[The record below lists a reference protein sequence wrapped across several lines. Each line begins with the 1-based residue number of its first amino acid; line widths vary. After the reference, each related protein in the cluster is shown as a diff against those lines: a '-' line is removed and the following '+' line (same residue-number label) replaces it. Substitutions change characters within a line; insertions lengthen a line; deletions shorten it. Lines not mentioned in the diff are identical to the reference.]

1 MIYQDREIQ
10 TKDGRTVILRNA
22 RPEDSEALIEYL
34 KVTATET
41 SFLVSEPE
49 EITLTMEQEERFIRS
64 KMESPDELMLIGT
77 LNGKH
82 VGNCAIC
89 SLGTK
94 QRYRHRCSVAIALYQ
109 EYCGLGIG
117 RQMLKAALD
126 EAEKYGYEQVELE
139 VIASNTGA
147 IALYESLGFHI
158 YGTMKHNM
166 KYKDGTY
173 ADAHMMVKY
182 FNH

>member
-49 EITLTMEQEERFIRS
+49 EITLTMEQEERFIRT

-77 LNGKH
+77 LDGKH

-89 SLGTK
+89 SLGAK

-139 VIASNTGA
+139 VVSTNERGIH
-147 IALYESLGFHI
+147 LYEKYGFENF
-158 YGTMKHNM
+158 GTVKHAQRM
-166 KYKDGTY
+166 KDGTY
-173 ADAHMMVKY
+173 QDEYLMIC
-182 FNH
+182 FLQQ

>member
-117 RQMLKAALD
+117 RQMLRAALD
-126 EAEKYGYEQVELE
+126 EAEKYGYSRPWTLWRGEDETEPCKADSHSGCHCVGHQ
-139 VIASNTGA
+139 
-147 IALYESLGFHI
+147 ESSDLQCKRGL
-158 YGTMKHNM
+158 
-166 KYKDGTY
+166 
-173 ADAHMMVKY
+173 
-182 FNH
+182 